1 VDSKQNQ
8 ILTTDHCR
16 PTTVFAAIQLSK
28 IKKGAAT
35 TGFSMKPV

>member
-1 VDSKQNQ
+1 MSGRNLPATEHWPQ
-8 ILTTDHCR
+8 
-16 PTTVFAAIQLSK
+16 TTVFTAIQLSK